1 MIYPRVLD
9 RLYTIRE
16 QSQDISAPNVW
27 QIELDGKWLNN
38 ARKLQQE
45 EVQIGSNAQ

>member
-1 MIYPRVLD
+1 MLHPRVLD
-9 RLYTIRE
+9 RLYTTRE
-16 QSQDISAPNVW
+16 QNQDISAPNVW

-45 EVQIGSNAQ
+45 GVQIGGNVQ